1 MKIME
6 DKGMDIGRVVLAKAG
21 RDKGKHFVIVG
32 KIDED
37 YVLIAN
43 GTNRTIDKPKK
54 KKLKHLDLKPELLGE
69 LKEKFERG
77 QKVYDAEIRKS
88 LKMLG
93 YEK

>member
-1 MKIME
+1 VKSME
-6 DKGMDIGRVVLAKAG
+6 EKGIDIGRVVLAKAG

-54 KKLKHLDLKPELLGE
+54 KKIKHLDIRPELLVE
-69 LKEKFERG
+69 LKDKLERG
-77 QKVYDAEIRKS
+77 LKVYDAEIRKS
-88 LKMLG
+88 LERLG